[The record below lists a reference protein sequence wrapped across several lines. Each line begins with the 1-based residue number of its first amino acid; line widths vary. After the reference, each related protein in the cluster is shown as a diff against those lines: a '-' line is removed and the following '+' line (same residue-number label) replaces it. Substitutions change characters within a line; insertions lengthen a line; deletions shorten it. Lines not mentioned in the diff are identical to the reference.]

1 MHTLQWCQELLDFF
15 DIPLTSL
22 PTLVSNSEIYGNFIE
37 GPLKG
42 IPIAGL
48 IGDQQSALVGNLCLA
63 KGAAKQT
70 YGKLMIFFFV
80 DELFSDI

>member
-1 MHTLQWCQELLDFF
+1 M
-15 DIPLTSL
+15 PLASL
-22 PTLVSNSEIYGNFIE
+22 PKLVSNSEIYGTFIE

-70 YGKLMIFFFV
+70 YGKLLIFLAI
-80 DELFSDI
+80 DELVYNV